1 MIVAKLNN
9 GYKPDRQAE
18 DSRRDSRPERKRMPE
33 DKKGPEDFKVV
44 DRRSFGT
51 DGSRLEPAET
61 PAEQSNTEE
70 EGRSAGA
77 VADRAEPSPAPAP
90 VRFHTL
96 VSYLATTV
104 MFQLGLLA
112 GSSGERVPLDLGNAR
127 RTLDLLDILQEK
139 TRGNLTPEE
148 GKLLDDVLYELRL
161 SFLEI
166 QKGGPQASA

>member
-9 GYKPDRQAE
+9 GYKPERQTE
-18 DSRRDSRPERKRMPE
+18 DSHRDSRPERKRMPE
-33 DKKGPEDFKVV
+33 DKKGPGDFKVV

-51 DGSRLEPAET
+51 DGSRRDAEET
-61 PAEQSNTEE
+61 PEEKPNPEE
-70 EGRSAGA
+70 EGHSAGV
-77 VADRAEPSPAPAP
+77 VADQAGPSSVPAP
-90 VRFHTL
+90 VSFQTL

-112 GSSGERVPLDLGNAR
+112 GPSGERIPLDLANAR

-139 TRGNLTPEE
+139 TRGNLAPEE
-148 GKLLDDVLYELRL
+148 AKLLDDVLYELRL

-166 QKGGPQASA
+166 QKGGPPESA